1 MEKLIDAAA
10 TLKQGFIEFA
20 ASGMGMLCVLASAAM
35 MEVAGDN
42 WVNRALWKSSG
53 MARIWWLFAGFSV
66 LCFYSLFLNSS
77 KIPFGKVLGFYVI
90 FFAMASQA
98 KACYDDRK
106 APSLM
111 MILGLALIM
120 VGSFILKSQVE

>member
-1 MEKLIDAAA
+1 MGNLTDAAA
-10 TLKQGFIEFA
+10 TFKSFTDFA
-20 ASGMGMLCVLASAAM
+20 ASPRGMFCVLASAAIL
-35 MEVAGDN
+35 EVAGDN
-42 WVNRALWKSSG
+42 CVNQAIWKSSG
-53 MARIWWLFAGFSV
+53 MARIWWLIGGFAV

-90 FFAMASQA
+90 FFALASQA

-111 MILGLALIM
+111 MILGLVLIM
-120 VGSFILKSQVE
+120 AGSFILRSQVE